1 MGRLGSGHTRMV
13 RIVKILYVAVDTLI
27 PGTHGGS
34 VHVQELCCALAR
46 RGHEV
51 HLVAPSAKVSAPG
64 DVSQDLK
71 LHRFRQP
78 PRFLEWTAVRQVR
91 RIAAAESPD
100 VLVERFYT
108 FGGAGIWA
116 AHSLEIPAVLE
127 VNSPAR
133 SIDYFWRDKL
143 DRLTLVRPVDRWR
156 RQVLRWSDAVYTTSR
171 HLVPPELQRAVTVVG
186 CGVDVA
192 RFRPGPSSGPTG
204 PLRCV
209 YVSSFRPWHGAE
221 DLVNAVA
228 LCRKRGVELRVTCIG
243 RGPRWESARRAAKK
257 AGLDETISFLGEIP
271 FEDVPRHL
279 ADADVGLAPFA
290 PASFKVLEEIGWF
303 WSPIKIFEYLAAGLT
318 VVTIDI
324 AEMRAL
330 LPDTVGSFYT
340 PGGVEELAVTLEQ
353 LALNKDVVRANRD
366 TARALAESR
375 YTWDHQAAL
384 LETILQKVVAT

>member
-1 MGRLGSGHTRMV
+1 MV

-27 PGTHGGS
+27 PGRHGGS

-51 HLVAPSAKVSAPG
+51 HVVAPSTNVSAFG
-64 DVSQDLK
+64 DVSLLGLK
-71 LHRFRQP
+71 LHRCHRP
-78 PRFLEWTAVRQVR
+78 PRLLEWTAVRQVR
-91 RIAAAESPD
+91 RIAAIESPD

-116 AHSLEIPAVLE
+116 AHSLGMPAVLE

-143 DRLTLVRPVDRWR
+143 DRLTVVRPVDRWR
-156 RQVLRWSDAVYTTSR
+156 RQMLSWSDAIYTTSQ
-171 HLVPPELQRAVTVVG
+171 HLIPPELQRTATVVG

-192 RFRPGPSSGPTG
+192 RFRPGPSSEPAG

-209 YVSSFRPWHGAE
+209 YVSSFRAWHGAE
-221 DLVNAVA
+221 DLVSAVN

-243 RGPRWESARRAAKK
+243 RGPRWEVARRAVKS
-257 AGLDETISFLGEIP
+257 AGLDEIIRFLGEIP
-271 FEDVPRHL
+271 FEDVPHHL
-279 ADADVGLAPFA
+279 ADADVGLAPFS
-290 PASFKVLEEIGWF
+290 PASFRALEIGWF

-330 LPDTVGSFYT
+330 LPDTVGRFYT
-340 PGGVEELAVTLEQ
+340 PGKVEELASTLEQ
-353 LALNKDVVRANRD
+353 LALNKAVVSANRD

-384 LETILQKVVAT
+384 VETVLQKVVST